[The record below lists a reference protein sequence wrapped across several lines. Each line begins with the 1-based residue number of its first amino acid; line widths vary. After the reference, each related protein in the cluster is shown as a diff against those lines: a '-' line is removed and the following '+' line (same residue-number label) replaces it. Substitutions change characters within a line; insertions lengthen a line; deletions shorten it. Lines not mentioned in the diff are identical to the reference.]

1 MSDSLWP
8 HGLYTVHGIPQAKIL
23 EWVAFPFS
31 KGSSQTQ
38 GSNPHLLYCR
48 RFFTSWATELLKNPE
63 SALRNDEDR
72 KSIELVSSCF
82 SLPQYYSYSILQI
95 PLWGSPNAQQTWAN
109 RSPSTVS
116 TCLFMT
122 LCFVA
127 GNKIFTLRYTVNP
140 GWWGSWLAWKCSCS
154 CNQSAQPTNP
164 AQVTLTG
171 STTYHHKFHGEHWT

>member
-1 MSDSLWP
+1 M
-8 HGLYTVHGIPQAKIL
+8 
-23 EWVAFPFS
+23 
-31 KGSSQTQ
+31 GSSQTQ
-38 GSNPHLLYCR
+38 RSNPHLLQCR
-48 RFFTSWATELLKNPE
+48 QFFTSWATELLQNPE

-82 SLPQYYSYSILQI
+82 SLPQRYSYSILQI
-95 PLWGSPNAQQTWAN
+95 PWWGSPNSQQTWEN

-122 LCFVA
+122 LCFAA

-140 GWWGSWLAWKCSCS
+140 GWWGLWLARKCSCF